1 MASTT
6 QKWFIGCGI
15 GCGLMILITAI
26 IGGGVFFAVKDVMKD
41 GKSIEESND
50 AMIEAFGMP
59 DDFTPSPS
67 GAISSD
73 RMEIFLAARD
83 MTSDSR
89 DKMAEILNT
98 LDDDS
103 DEGEGGP
110 LAKIKAG
117 LSLVPA
123 VLSFLNDRN
132 NTLLEYGMGD
142 GEYTYIYA
150 LAYFSYLD
158 KDLTDG
164 PSFQMT
170 GDDGDDDGGVS
181 WKVESSSGG
190 VKVRDKREKRIRR
203 HMHELQMSFLMNQI
217 AGLDAAAGVDEGL
230 AAALEEER
238 TAMNSAW
245 RRMLWE
251 EGLPP
256 AIEASIAPYADQLN
270 ESYVPIMNVI
280 EMGLANTN

>member
-26 IGGGVFFAVKDVMKD
+26 IGGGIFFAVKDVMKD
-41 GKSIEESND
+41 GKAIDESND
-50 AMIEAFGMP
+50 AMVEAFGMP

-67 GAISSD
+67 GAIASD
-73 RMEIFLAARD
+73 RMEIFLAARE
-83 MTSDSR
+83 MTRDSR
-89 DKMAEILNT
+89 DNMAGILNT

-103 DEGEGGP
+103 DEGEGGA

-142 GEYTYIYA
+142 GEYTYIYC

-170 GDDGDDDGGVS
+170 GDDGDDDGGVG
-181 WKVESSSGG
+181 WKVESGSGG
-190 VKVRDKREKRIRR
+190 KKVRDKREKRIRR

-217 AGLDAAAGVDEGL
+217 AGLDENSELVPV
-230 AAALEEER
+230 LEEER